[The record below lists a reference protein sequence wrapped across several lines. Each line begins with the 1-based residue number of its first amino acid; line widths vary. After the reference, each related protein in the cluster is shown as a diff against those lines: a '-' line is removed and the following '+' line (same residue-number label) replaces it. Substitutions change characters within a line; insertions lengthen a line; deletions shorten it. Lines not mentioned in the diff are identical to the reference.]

1 MSDPLET
8 IQLQQISTELKD
20 GTHGTHQ
27 RVNVGIPFLSAKNIG
42 KNGQI
47 NWSQEDDRISLREFE
62 LIHSNFSL
70 VPGDLLLTIVG
81 SLGRAAVYRGE
92 RVTFQRSVAYIRPN
106 PTLVSSAF
114 LHQAFRHPSFQRQL
128 ISRSNATAQAGLYL
142 GELAKTEVPLFRL
155 EEQQKIA
162 QILDT
167 LDTQIQKTEA
177 LIAKLEI
184 IKEGLLN
191 DLLTRGIDQTG
202 QLRPTPEQ
210 APELYKE
217 SALGLIPK
225 EWAISN
231 LQKSCSEIIDCP
243 HSTPDFQ
250 DYGVLVARTS
260 NIKGGVFEAA
270 NASKVSEKEY
280 LHRIARLEPKA
291 GDLILTREAPVGEA
305 FVIPTGM
312 KICLGQRVM
321 LLRPDRNKMLGEFL
335 LAQIY
340 SGKLRDRIQILTAG
354 TTNPHLNVSEVSF
367 FTVPLPELSEQKA
380 ILRRVMA
387 LEVRLDREKKKS
399 IKATKIKSG
408 LMDDLLTGHVSVTAL
423 LNETV

>member
-1 MSDPLET
+1 MSRWQDCLLNELCIISSGESLPAIEQRGPFPLM
-8 IQLQQISTELKD
+8 
-20 GTHGTHQ
+20 G
-27 RVNVGIPFLSAKNIG
+27 A
-42 KNGQI
+42 NGQI
-47 NWSQEDDRISLREFE
+47 GNASKT
-62 LIHSNFSL
+62 NFSKGFL
-70 VPGDLLLTIVG
+70 VGRVGAAGEVSTISFPCWASDNTLTIKTKTKAVSMEFLAHALRNLNLASIATKTAQPLLTQ
-81 SLGRAAVYRGE
+81 SQLKKQLLHLPENTREQE
-92 RVTFQRSVAYIRPN
+92 R
-106 PTLVSSAF
+106 
-114 LHQAFRHPSFQRQL
+114 
-128 ISRSNATAQAGLYL
+128 
-142 GELAKTEVPLFRL
+142 
-155 EEQQKIA
+155 IA
-162 QILDT
+162 EILDT

-177 LIAKLEI
+177 LIAKLEK
-184 IKEGLLN
+184 IKEGLLH
-191 DLLTRGIDQTG
+191 DLLTQGIDQNG

-210 APELYKE
+210 APELYKD

-243 HSTPDFQ
+243 HSTPDFR

-367 FTVPLPELSEQKA
+367 FTVPIPELSEQKA

-387 LEVRLDREKKKS
+387 LEIRLAKEKKKS
-399 IKATKIKSG
+399 IKTTKIKNG
-408 LMDDLLTGHVSVTAL
+408 LMDDLLTGHVRVTAL
-423 LNETV
+423 LNEAV